1 MSYSIDMKIEN
12 VKYKG
17 WELVVND
24 VSVVVSKDGEHR
36 VYDLDGIESVVHSND
51 YVILDRGTNGFY
63 QVKFEENNFLV
74 IDEFDEYHEFIDSIA
89 NYVFNE

>member
-1 MSYSIDMKIEN
+1 MKIEN

-63 QVKFEENNFLV
+63 QVKFEEDNFLV
-74 IDEFDEYHEFIDSIA
+74 IDEFDYNHEFIDSIA

>member
-1 MSYSIDMKIEN
+1 MKTKEN
-12 VKYKG
+12 IKYKG

-36 VYDLDGIESVVHSND
+36 VYDLDGIEGVIHSND
-51 YVILDRGTNGFY
+51 YVILDRCTNGFY
-63 QVKFEENNFLV
+63 QVKFEEDNFLV
-74 IDEFDEYHEFIDSIA
+74 IDEFDEYHEFVDSIA